1 MKQMKNKGFAL
12 PVALFLLV
20 VMSVMAST
28 LMNVSSTDHKN
39 NDLKDTNQQAFYAA
53 ESGIAQA
60 KKYVVNQKNLTPQ
73 NDPNNNLKFCKT
85 SLFPNLQQ
93 GSVRAIN
100 NYIGSNNLSEL
111 ISGSSQIEK
120 ERLNNFSYEYFITY
134 SPDKNGLTNNPQ
146 KKSGTNNIY
155 YSIFSCGC
163 NGTKTACRINTNTII
178 PLEAVVTIVSP

>member
-1 MKQMKNKGFAL
+1 
-12 PVALFLLV
+12 
-20 VMSVMAST
+20 
-28 LMNVSSTDHKN
+28 
-39 NDLKDTNQQAFYAA
+39 LK
-53 ESGIAQA
+53 
-60 KKYVVNQKNLTPQ
+60 
-73 NDPNNNLKFCKT
+73 
-85 SLFPNLQQ
+85 Q

-111 ISGSSQIEK
+111 ISGSSQTEK
-120 ERLNNFSYEYFITY
+120 ERLSNFSYEYFITY
-134 SPDKNGLTNNPQ
+134 SPDKNGLTNSPQ

>member
-1 MKQMKNKGFAL
+1 MKQMSNKGFAL
-12 PVALFLLV
+12 PIALFLLV

-28 LMNVSSTDHKN
+28 LMNVASTDHKN
-39 NDLKDTNQQAFYAA
+39 NDLKDINQQTFYAA

-60 KKYVVNQKNLTPQ
+60 KKYLVTQKNLTPQ

-93 GSVRAIN
+93 GSIKAIN
-100 NYIGSNNLSEL
+100 DYIGSNNLNIL
-111 ISGSSQIEK
+111 ISGSSQTEN
-120 ERLNNFSYEYFITY
+120 ERLSNFSYEYFITY
-134 SPDKNGLTNNPQ
+134 SPREDGSTNNPIT
-146 KKSGTNNIY
+146 KSSPSDIY

-178 PLEAVVTIVSP
+178 PLEAVVTIPN